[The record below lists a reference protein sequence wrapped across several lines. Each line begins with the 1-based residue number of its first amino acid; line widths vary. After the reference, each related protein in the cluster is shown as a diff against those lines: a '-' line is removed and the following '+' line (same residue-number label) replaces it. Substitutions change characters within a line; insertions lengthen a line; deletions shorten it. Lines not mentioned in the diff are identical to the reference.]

1 MSGNSDNFYEEVEAR
16 GIRATPRVRAG
27 APPGAVL
34 AGRTSAR
41 LPLAELFFGV
51 YRVFR
56 ANVRTWLGQK
66 IRETK
71 VEEKGGAGCLQPFP
85 RSLSDRELCSPSI
98 LRAGGECCSASPRRR
113 RSGVR
118 RV

>member
-27 APPGAVL
+27 APPDAVL

-66 IRETK
+66 KSEKRKWRKRGGLVACNLFLALSVIESFALLLFCEQEK
-71 VEEKGGAGCLQPFP
+71 SAAALLGGGGVE
-85 RSLSDRELCSPSI
+85 
-98 LRAGGECCSASPRRR
+98 
-113 RSGVR
+113 
-118 RV
+118 